1 MRIPRFFGNVL
12 DKSGPSARRD
22 CRLKEAPGGTSK
34 GHQADYPGS
43 RRSCGDRRRESSVQ
57 KDASSRLAA
66 TPLASSAR
74 CMKAT
79 CHCGGAFRF
88 TKERR
93 IDNYQENSPKLS
105 QPIPG

>member
-1 MRIPRFFGNVL
+1 MQPPPRCPF
-12 DKSGPSARRD
+12 PSYYYFTTTSTLTPNNKDVKGATLVRD
-22 CRLKEAPGGTSK
+22 YRLKEASGGTSK

-43 RRSCGDRRRESSVQ
+43 RRSCGDSRRESSVQ

-88 TKERR
+88 TK
-93 IDNYQENSPKLS
+93 
-105 QPIPG
+105 